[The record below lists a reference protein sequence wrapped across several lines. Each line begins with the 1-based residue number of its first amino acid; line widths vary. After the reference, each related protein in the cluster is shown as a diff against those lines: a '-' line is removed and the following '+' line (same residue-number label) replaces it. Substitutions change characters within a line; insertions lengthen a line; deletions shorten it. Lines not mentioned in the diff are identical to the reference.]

1 MEFRFAYPAWRWL
14 FLIATMLVA
23 VVVGVASA
31 KNWFA
36 ERWADS
42 AQPEN
47 WLRAANLEP
56 GNADYWYRLGRYRQ
70 LDFEHMDPQ
79 LAISYYRRAL
89 AIDPRAAAFWMDLAG
104 AYEMAEDPARA
115 REAFETAKAVY
126 PISGEVAWRYGNFL
140 LRQGQLSEAFAEIRR
155 AVTGDPKL
163 ATLAISRCWRSS
175 RDIERIL
182 DQVLPHQPPVYL
194 AAIDYL
200 VAEHEADA
208 ALMVWKRLLDLQPS
222 FELRRAFSLLNEL
235 IERERVD
242 DAKRVWQQALGV
254 AGWTQ
259 PELLPGSLVW
269 DGGFEGPIANGG
281 FGWRE
286 KEIAGAAFE
295 FDTETRHAGA
305 RSLRITFDGTANVD
319 FDNLFQFVPVEPG
332 GRYRFAAYLR
342 IEELSTDSGIRFS
355 ISDPWRPGDL
365 SLLTPNLVGTQPWA
379 LDEADF
385 TAGPRTRL
393 VRIGLRR
400 LPSSKLD
407 NKLRGTVWVDEVSLV
422 PIAREAA
429 RRLP

>member
-1 MEFRFAYPAWRWL
+1 MELRFAHPAWRWL
-14 FLIATMLVA
+14 FLLALLLFAATLA
-23 VVVGVASA
+23 TLAGR
-31 KNWFA
+31 NGLA
-36 ERWADS
+36 ERWAES
-42 AQPEN
+42 SQPED
-47 WLRAANLEP
+47 WLRAAQLEP
-56 GNADYWYRLGRYRQ
+56 GNADHWYRLGRYRQ
-70 LDFEHMDPQ
+70 LDFEHMDPE
-79 LAISYYRRAL
+79 LAISYYHRAL
-89 AIDPRAAAFWMDLAG
+89 AIDPRSAAFWMDLAG
-104 AYEMAEDPARA
+104 AYEMAEEPARA

-126 PISGEVAWRYGNFL
+126 PISGEAAWRYGNFL

-269 DGGFEGPIANGG
+269 DGGFEGPIAKGG

-355 ISDPWRPGDL
+355 ISDALRPGDL

-393 VRIGLRR
+393 VKIGLRR